1 MDRRSLTQMV
11 ARNVSSAA
19 AAAGV
24 TPETLAQA
32 TDIQL
37 PVMND
42 RLAAVTPFT
51 IPELLS
57 VGGFLRIPMDLFLE
71 EVAA

>member
-1 MDRRSLTQMV
+1 MDRRSLTETV
-11 ARNVSSAA
+11 ARNVRSAA
-19 AAAGV
+19 AALG
-24 TPETLAQA
+24 TSPETLAQA

-42 RLAAVTPFT
+42 RLNAVTPFT

-57 VGGFLRIPMDLFLE
+57 VGGFFRIPVDQFLME
-71 EVAA
+71 SAA